1 MLFVAKYGW
10 KGILMNKL
18 ENLKMV
24 LFDFDDTLAVHS
36 QGHRISD
43 HLMKYMINVHSGSK
57 ELWNTSK
64 PNLQLKKFMDYLACK
79 NISMGL
85 ISGVHDCKAAERK
98 IEWVKENYGYSLEN
112 YCVSSQEQKM
122 IELSTI
128 AEVNGFHESQ
138 IALVDDYYENLGNAE
153 KMGFTTFSPMEIV
166 NLVNCFQNTDL
177 EKMLISPDP
186 GWGINLRNKYIFW
199 DIDGTLAAYRFNG
212 HVSDPEGTDNGMSLK
227 EIEDGVF
234 LKRKPSYHM
243 QMVLSTCGAKQNIV
257 MGHCQVQKEMDDKQ
271 LWLDKYYPSI
281 TERLLVSED
290 KSKADTILQYCKD
303 HDISLQDVVFV
314 DDTIPFLREAERK
327 GIKSFH
333 ISSFLDWD
341 FERR

>member
-1 MLFVAKYGW
+1 MLFVAEYGW

-64 PNLQLKKFMDYLACK
+64 PNLQLKKFMDYLAYK
-79 NISMGL
+79 NIPMGL
-85 ISGVHDCKAAERK
+85 ISGVHNCKAAERK

-177 EKMLISPDP
+177 EIV
-186 GWGINLRNKYIFW
+186 NF
-199 DIDGTLAAYRFNG
+199 
-212 HVSDPEGTDNGMSLK
+212 
-227 EIEDGVF
+227 IED
-234 LKRKPSYHM
+234 
-243 QMVLSTCGAKQNIV
+243 CQN
-257 MGHCQVQKEMDDKQ
+257 
-271 LWLDKYYPSI
+271 
-281 TERLLVSED
+281 
-290 KSKADTILQYCKD
+290 TIGGNL
-303 HDISLQDVVFV
+303 I
-314 DDTIPFLREAERK
+314 EN
-327 GIKSFH
+327 GIYQ
-333 ISSFLDWD
+333 
-341 FERR
+341 EN

>member
-1 MLFVAKYGW
+1 M
-10 KGILMNKL
+10 
-18 ENLKMV
+18 
-24 LFDFDDTLAVHS
+24 
-36 QGHRISD
+36 
-43 HLMKYMINVHSGSK
+43 
-57 ELWNTSK
+57 
-64 PNLQLKKFMDYLACK
+64 
-79 NISMGL
+79 
-85 ISGVHDCKAAERK
+85 
-98 IEWVKENYGYSLEN
+98 
-112 YCVSSQEQKM
+112 
-122 IELSTI
+122 
-128 AEVNGFHESQ
+128 
-138 IALVDDYYENLGNAE
+138 
-153 KMGFTTFSPMEIV
+153 
-166 NLVNCFQNTDL
+166 
-177 EKMLISPDP
+177 
-186 GWGINLRNKYIFW
+186 GINLRNKYIFW
-199 DIDGTLAAYRFNG
+199 DIDGTLAEYRFNG

-227 EIEDGVF
+227 EIEDGFF

>member
-1 MLFVAKYGW
+1 MGSQR
-10 KGILMNKL
+10 NKL

-64 PNLQLKKFMDYLACK
+64 PNLQLKKFMDYLTYK
-79 NISMGL
+79 NIPMGL
-85 ISGVHDCKAAERK
+85 ISGVHDCKSAERK

-186 GWGINLRNKYIFW
+186 GG
-199 DIDGTLAAYRFNG
+199 
-212 HVSDPEGTDNGMSLK
+212 
-227 EIEDGVF
+227 
-234 LKRKPSYHM
+234 
-243 QMVLSTCGAKQNIV
+243 
-257 MGHCQVQKEMDDKQ
+257 DKFT
-271 LWLDKYYPSI
+271 K
-281 TERLLVSED
+281 
-290 KSKADTILQYCKD
+290 
-303 HDISLQDVVFV
+303 
-314 DDTIPFLREAERK
+314 
-327 GIKSFH
+327 
-333 ISSFLDWD
+333 
-341 FERR
+341 

>member
-1 MLFVAKYGW
+1 
-10 KGILMNKL
+10 MNKL
-18 ENLKMV
+18 ENLEMV
-24 LFDFDDTLAVHS
+24 LFDFDDTLCIHS
-36 QGHRISD
+36 HRSD
-43 HLMKYMINVHSGSK
+43 SYEDMMEYLSYIHSGETFPKS
-57 ELWNTSK
+57 WNKSK
-64 PNLQLKKFMDYLACK
+64 PNLQLKKFMDYLAYK
-79 NISMGL
+79 NIPMGL
-85 ISGVHDCKAAERK
+85 ISGVRDCKTAERK

-122 IELSTI
+122 IELTTI
-128 AEVNGFHESQ
+128 AEVNGLHESQ

-186 GWGINLRNKYIFW
+186 VWGEINLRNKYIFW
-199 DIDGTLAAYRFNG
+199 DIDGTLAEYRFNG

-234 LKRKPSYHM
+234 LKRKPSCHM

-341 FERR
+341 FER

>member
-1 MLFVAKYGW
+1 
-10 KGILMNKL
+10 MNTL
-18 ENLKMV
+18 ENLENLEMV

-64 PNLQLKKFMDYLACK
+64 PNLQLKKFMDYLAYK
-79 NISMGL
+79 NIPMGL
-85 ISGVHDCKAAERK
+85 ISGVHDCKTAERK
-98 IEWVKENYGYSLEN
+98 IKWVKENYGYLLEN
-112 YCVSSQEQKM
+112 YCVSSQEQKI
-122 IELSTI
+122 IELKVL
-128 AEVNGFHESQ
+128 AKVNRLHANQ
-138 IALVDDYYENLGNAE
+138 IAIIDDMYTNLEEAE
-153 KMGFTTFSPMEIV
+153 SEGFVALSPMQVV
-166 NLVNCFQNTDL
+166 NLFNEESEQKSTARIIQDCDFPLQDEL
-177 EKMLISPDP
+177 K
-186 GWGINLRNKYIFW
+186 NKYIFW

-212 HVSDPEGTDNGMSLK
+212 HVSDPEGTDNDMSLK

-234 LKRKPSYHM
+234 LKRKPSCHM

-281 TERLLVSED
+281 TERLLVSEN

-314 DDTIPFLREAERK
+314 DDVIPFLREAERK

-341 FERR
+341 FEGR

>member
-122 IELSTI
+122 IEL
-128 AEVNGFHESQ
+128 A
-138 IALVDDYYENLGNAE
+138 
-153 KMGFTTFSPMEIV
+153 
-166 NLVNCFQNTDL
+166 
-177 EKMLISPDP
+177 
-186 GWGINLRNKYIFW
+186 
-199 DIDGTLAAYRFNG
+199 
-212 HVSDPEGTDNGMSLK
+212 
-227 EIEDGVF
+227 
-234 LKRKPSYHM
+234 
-243 QMVLSTCGAKQNIV
+243 
-257 MGHCQVQKEMDDKQ
+257 
-271 LWLDKYYPSI
+271 
-281 TERLLVSED
+281 RL
-290 KSKADTILQYCKD
+290 
-303 HDISLQDVVFV
+303 
-314 DDTIPFLREAERK
+314 
-327 GIKSFH
+327 
-333 ISSFLDWD
+333 
-341 FERR
+341 

>member
-1 MLFVAKYGW
+1 MWTVD
-10 KGILMNKL
+10 
-18 ENLKMV
+18 NLKV
-24 LFDFDDTLAVHS
+24 VCFDFDDTLCIHS
-36 QGHRISD
+36 ERVDKG
-43 HLMKYMINVHSGSK
+43 MFKYLCSMHADNDYWKDS
-57 ELWNTSK
+57 EA
-64 PNLQLKKFMDYLACK
+64 NLQLKLFMDYLHTQGTKMC
-79 NISMGL
+79 L
-85 ISGVHDCKAAERK
+85 IGGVDSFKEAERK
-98 IEWVKENYGYSLEN
+98 VQWVKEKYGYSLEN
-112 YCVSSQEQKM
+112 YCVSSQEQKI
-122 IELSTI
+122 IELKVI
-128 AEVNGFHESQ
+128 AKVNRLHENQ
-138 IALVDDYYENLGNAE
+138 IAIIDDLYPNLEKAE
-153 KMGFTTFSPMEIV
+153 SEGFVALSPMQVV
-166 NLVNCFQNTDL
+166 NLFNETSEQ
-177 EKMLISPDP
+177 KSAARIIPDCDFP
-186 GWGINLRNKYIFW
+186 LQDELKNKYIFW

-234 LKRKPSYHM
+234 LKRKPSHYM
-243 QMVLSTCGAKQNIV
+243 QGVLSACGSKQNIV

-303 HDISLQDVVFV
+303 HDISLRDAVFV

-341 FERR
+341 FERRQKC

>member
-1 MLFVAKYGW
+1 
-10 KGILMNKL
+10 MNKL

-43 HLMKYMINVHSGSK
+43 HLMKYMINVHSGNK

-64 PNLQLKKFMDYLACK
+64 PNLQLKKFMDYLAYK
-79 NISMGL
+79 NIPMGL

-98 IEWVKENYGYSLEN
+98 IEWVKENYGYSLKN

-128 AEVNGFHESQ
+128 AEVNGLHESQ

-186 GWGINLRNKYIFW
+186 VGG
-199 DIDGTLAAYRFNG
+199 G
-212 HVSDPEGTDNGMSLK
+212 
-227 EIEDGVF
+227 
-234 LKRKPSYHM
+234 
-243 QMVLSTCGAKQNIV
+243 
-257 MGHCQVQKEMDDKQ
+257 DKFT
-271 LWLDKYYPSI
+271 K
-281 TERLLVSED
+281 
-290 KSKADTILQYCKD
+290 
-303 HDISLQDVVFV
+303 
-314 DDTIPFLREAERK
+314 
-327 GIKSFH
+327 
-333 ISSFLDWD
+333 
-341 FERR
+341 

>member
-1 MLFVAKYGW
+1 
-10 KGILMNKL
+10 MNKL

-128 AEVNGFHESQ
+128 AEVNGFHKNQ

-186 GWGINLRNKYIFW
+186 GGWG
-199 DIDGTLAAYRFNG
+199 
-212 HVSDPEGTDNGMSLK
+212 DNFTK
-227 EIEDGVF
+227 
-234 LKRKPSYHM
+234 
-243 QMVLSTCGAKQNIV
+243 
-257 MGHCQVQKEMDDKQ
+257 
-271 LWLDKYYPSI
+271 
-281 TERLLVSED
+281 
-290 KSKADTILQYCKD
+290 
-303 HDISLQDVVFV
+303 
-314 DDTIPFLREAERK
+314 
-327 GIKSFH
+327 
-333 ISSFLDWD
+333 
-341 FERR
+341 

>member
-1 MLFVAKYGW
+1 MLFVAEYGW
-10 KGILMNKL
+10 KVILMNKL

-64 PNLQLKKFMDYLACK
+64 PNLQLKKFMDYLAYK

-153 KMGFTTFSPMEIV
+153 KM
-166 NLVNCFQNTDL
+166 
-177 EKMLISPDP
+177 LISHDP
-186 GWGINLRNKYIFW
+186 GGEINLRNKYIFW

-234 LKRKPSYHM
+234 LKRKPSCHM

-281 TERLLVSED
+281 TDRLLVSEN

>member
-1 MLFVAKYGW
+1 
-10 KGILMNKL
+10 MNTL
-18 ENLKMV
+18 ENLENLEMV

-64 PNLQLKKFMDYLACK
+64 PNLQLKKFMDYLAYK
-79 NISMGL
+79 NIPMGL
-85 ISGVHDCKAAERK
+85 ISGVHDCKTAERK
-98 IEWVKENYGYSLEN
+98 IKWVKENYGYLLEN
-112 YCVSSQEQKM
+112 YCVSSQEQKI
-122 IELSTI
+122 IELKVL
-128 AEVNGFHESQ
+128 AKVNRLHANQ
-138 IALVDDYYENLGNAE
+138 IAIIDDMYTNLEEAE
-153 KMGFTTFSPMEIV
+153 SEGFVALSPMQVV
-166 NLVNCFQNTDL
+166 NLFNEESEQKSTARIIQDCDFPLQDEL
-177 EKMLISPDP
+177 K
-186 GWGINLRNKYIFW
+186 NKYIFW

-212 HVSDPEGTDNGMSLK
+212 HVSDPEGTDNDMSLK

-234 LKRKPSYHM
+234 LKRKPSCHM

-281 TERLLVSED
+281 TERLLVSEN

-314 DDTIPFLREAERK
+314 DDVIPFLREAERK

-341 FERR
+341 FERRQKC

>member
-138 IALVDDYYENLGNAE
+138 IALVDDYYENLGNA
-153 KMGFTTFSPMEIV
+153 G
-166 NLVNCFQNTDL
+166 
-177 EKMLISPDP
+177 KMLISPDP

-199 DIDGTLAAYRFNG
+199 DIDGTLVEYRFNG

-227 EIEDGVF
+227 EIEDGFF

-290 KSKADTILQYCKD
+290 KSKADAILQYCKD

-314 DDTIPFLREAERK
+314 DDVFVDDVIPFLREAERK